1 MEKIYK
7 NKLEKIKLL
16 AMDVDGTLTDASMY
30 YTKDGEYMK
39 KFSTRDGMGMKLLQ
53 QIGLRT
59 AIVTTETS
67 DIVVARAKK
76 LNVDKV
82 IMGSTSKDKDIEAY
96 CKEINISLEEVAYI
110 GDDVNDIP
118 IIEKAGFSACPAD
131 ASRFVKNTVDY
142 ICQANGG
149 NGAVRE
155 IAEMIF
161 EVKSIPIKWQT
172 DK

>member
-1 MEKIYK
+1 MEKILK

-53 QIGLRT
+53 QIGLKT
-59 AIVTTETS
+59 AIVTTEIS
-67 DIVVARAKK
+67 EIVVARAKK

-96 CKEINISLEEVAYI
+96 CKEINLSLEEVAYI

-131 ASRFVKNTVDY
+131 ASRFVKNAVDY

-172 DK
+172 D